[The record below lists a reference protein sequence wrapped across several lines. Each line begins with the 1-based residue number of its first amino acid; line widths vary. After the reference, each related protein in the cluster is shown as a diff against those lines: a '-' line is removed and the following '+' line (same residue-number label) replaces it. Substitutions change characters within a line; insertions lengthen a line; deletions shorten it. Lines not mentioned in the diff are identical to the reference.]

1 MSDDNVRL
9 TRAELV
15 RWVICGVLIAAALMA
30 YFTFSR
36 GVQPA
41 IPVLHDE
48 RASP

>member
-15 RWVICGVLIAAALMA
+15 RWVICAALLVAALVA

-36 GVQPA
+36 SVAPA
-41 IPVLHDE
+41 IPVLQEE

>member
-15 RWVICGVLIAAALMA
+15 RWAVCAVLLLAALVA
-30 YFTFSR
+30 YFRFSR
-36 GVQPA
+36 SVAPA
-41 IPVLHDE
+41 VPVLQEE